1 MANYCPECGAAVTGL
16 AFCSECGEP
25 LTETGDFDEPVV
37 LSHDDQVAILESAI
51 AEYGKHGWHEWAPR
65 PTPYETSLRR
75 KSGLF
80 AREFMAVWVED
91 DGTIME
97 NYVGEGGRLF

>member
-1 MANYCPECGAAVTGL
+1 MAHFCPDCGAAVTGMT
-16 AFCSECGEP
+16 FCSECGAS
-25 LTETGDFDEPVV
+25 LTEIDAEPFA
-37 LSHDDQVAILESAI
+37 LSHDEQVAILESAI
-51 AEYGKHGWHEWAPR
+51 AEYGKQGWHEWTHR
-65 PTPYETSLRR
+65 PTPYEVSLRR